1 MSLLI
6 ILGPL
11 LLGAVLW
18 LLLDRHERRR
28 ADRGLPRHAG
38 LRLILAA
45 ASLLLALFAGGCGA
59 LFGINADGHYV
70 NAATVAVFTAPAL
83 LLGGS
88 VFWLAMARGLKPVH
102 LVAAFIAGAVA
113 MGGGVLIAG
122 LIGLAPL
129 NFASIW
135 PVAGAGLA
143 GGVFALMLARSRLA
157 KP

>member
-1 MSLLI
+1 MSILV

-11 LLGAVLW
+11 MLGAVLW

-38 LRLILAA
+38 LRLIA
-45 ASLLLALFAGGCGA
+45 ASFGLLLALFAGGCGA
-59 LFGINADGHYV
+59 LFGFNADGKYV
-70 NAATVAVFTAPAL
+70 DVTTVAIFTAPAL

-113 MGGGVLIAG
+113 VGGGVLIAG

-129 NFASIW
+129 NVASIW
-135 PVAGAGLA
+135 PVVGAGLA
-143 GGVFALMLARSRLA
+143 GGVLVVMMARGRLA

>member
-1 MSLLI
+1 MSILA

-11 LLGAVLW
+11 MLGAVLW

-38 LRLILAA
+38 LRLIA
-45 ASLLLALFAGGCGA
+45 ASFGLLLALFAGGCGA
-59 LFGINADGHYV
+59 LFGLNADGKYV
-70 NAATVAVFTAPAL
+70 DATSVAIFTAPAL

-102 LVAAFIAGAVA
+102 LIAAFIAGAVA
-113 MGGGVLIAG
+113 VGGGVLIAG

-135 PVAGAGLA
+135 PVVGAGLA
-143 GGVFALMLARSRLA
+143 GGVLAVMMARGRLA